1 MSSEYPVCLNLHE
14 KKCLIVGGGAVAQRK
29 TADLISA
36 GAAVTV
42 ISPELTPRLREWA
55 DEGVISWHS
64 RQYHQGDVNGSFLVF
79 CATDSSEINRQVAQ
93 EAQISGVLANVADA
107 PGLCGFTVPAT
118 MRQGDLT
125 IAVSTNGKSP
135 AVAREV
141 RKELEFRYGPEYG
154 EYLELVAILRKEWKK
169 EDPCCAN
176 RQARWRGFQGFDLE
190 VLRLLRA
197 GCRKEA
203 EERLKNAFG
212 CSRPES

>member
-1 MSSEYPVCLNLHE
+1 MSSEYPICLNLQGR
-14 KKCLIVGGGAVAQRK
+14 KCLIVGGGAVAGRK
-29 TADLISA
+29 AADLIAA

-42 ISPELTPRLREWA
+42 ISPELISQLRDWTDA
-55 DEGVISWHS
+55 GKLKWIS
-64 RQYHQGDVNGSFLVF
+64 RQYQQGDVNGFFLAF
-79 CATDSSEINRQVAQ
+79 CATDSVEVNRLIAQ
-93 EAQISGVLANVADA
+93 EAKNTGVLANVADD
-107 PGLCGFTVPAT
+107 PDLCGFTVPAT

-141 RKELEFRYGPEYG
+141 RKELALRYGPEYG
-154 EYLELVAILRKEWKK
+154 EYLELVAALRKEWKQK
-169 EDPCCAN
+169 EPCCAN

-203 EERLKNAFG
+203 EERIHNAFG
-212 CSRPES
+212 CSGPES

>member
-1 MSSEYPVCLNLHE
+1 VSSEYPICLNLQG
-14 KKCLIVGGGAVAQRK
+14 KMCLIAGGGPVAQRK
-29 TADLISA
+29 AADLIAA

-42 ISPELTPRLREWA
+42 ISPELTSQLRDWA
-55 DEGVISWHS
+55 DAGNLKWYS
-64 RQYHQGDVNGSFLVF
+64 RQYQQGDVQGFFLVF
-79 CATDSSEINRQVAQ
+79 CATDSAEVNRGIAQ
-93 EAQISGVLANVADA
+93 EAQIIGVLANVADD
-107 PGLCGFTVPAT
+107 PELCSFTVPAT

-141 RKELEFRYGPEYG
+141 RKELALRYGPEYG
-154 EYLELVAILRKEWKK
+154 EYLALVAALRKEWKK
-169 EDPCCAN
+169 NDPCCAN
-176 RQARWRGFQGFDLE
+176 RQARWRGFQGFDTE

-212 CSRPES
+212 CSGPES